1 MDRFP
6 EDLGLCPDLSRL
18 PSNVLDL
25 IQNGNRGEYP
35 SRSEA
40 DMAVCAT
47 MFRAGYSVD
56 EVWMVMTDPANGISE
71 PFFEENG
78 ERAEVHLELLISEAR
93 HAGGKKGG
101 KHKHVAT
108 SRGPPEDN
116 VTKNAG
122 NERSNT

>member
-1 MDRFP
+1 MCRSL
-6 EDLGLCPDLSRL
+6 ENLGLCPDLSRV
-18 PSNVLDL
+18 PEEVLDL

-71 PFFEENG
+71 EFFEEDG
-78 ERAEVHLELLISEAR
+78 KCAETHLELLISEAYE
-93 HAGGKKGG
+93 ATLIGGW
-101 KHKHVAT
+101 
-108 SRGPPEDN
+108 
-116 VTKNAG
+116 
-122 NERSNT
+122 